1 MNKNKKLRNFYIS
14 MVVLFAVVVTIS
26 TAVLTSVIINRCEKY
41 MLSNISSLVSA
52 DATQLTLNINS
63 HLDGI
68 EGNVAL
74 MFADDEF
81 TEYDSANS
89 KLDEYDKINIESS
102 IASRIVDLGALENYS
117 DFCVVY
123 SNDNT
128 VGWKSKTT
136 QSMYSKGGMYED
148 MCSYISDENTQS
160 GWKFGVKDNYDR
172 MYYVKRYNQNAIIIA
187 SFYTREL
194 ERTFEYPE
202 ELSGMTVRLVDDK
215 GNTVYSSNTEEIG
228 SVIPEDQLQYVNNG
242 NDLSVI
248 TESSII
254 NTGRCKNGWTV
265 MCIVSRADMMQEFN
279 SLRNFAFAVSIIVL
293 IIVLAIIMALLSRLS
308 KPMDGYVEDLSEK
321 ATIDVLSGV
330 LNRRA
335 YEEITSK
342 RLADHAEENC
352 AFIMLDIDFFKS
364 INDMFGHDYGDEVIS
379 RMGKLLSNHF
389 VESEDIKPVVGRI
402 GGDEF
407 TIFIS
412 LYKENGENDVIE
424 MMKKLQEVF
433 LIEFAKERETIPV
446 SLSGGVAFYNED
458 LSSYQKLYMAADSAL
473 YKSKE
478 NGKNQFTV
486 YKSEDINE

>member
-26 TAVLTSVIINRCEKY
+26 TAVLTFAIINRCEKY
-41 MLSNISSLVSA
+41 MLSNTSALVSA

-89 KLDEYDKINIESS
+89 GLDEYDKIKIESS

-136 QSMYSKGGMYED
+136 QSLYSKGGIYDD
-148 MCSYISDENTQS
+148 MCSYISDENKQS
-160 GWKFGVKDNYDR
+160 GWKFGVKDNFDR
-172 MYYVKRYNQNAIIIA
+172 MYYVKRYNQNAVIIA

-202 ELSGMTVRLVDDK
+202 ELRGMTVRLVDDI

-228 SVIPEDQLQYVNNG
+228 SKIPEDQIEYINNE
-242 NDLSVI
+242 NELSVI

-265 MCIVSRADMMQEFN
+265 MCIVSRDDMMKEFN
-279 SLRNFAFAVSIIVL
+279 SLRNFAFTVSAIVLVIVLSIIVT
-293 IIVLAIIMALLSRLS
+293 LLRRLS

-321 ATIDVLSGV
+321 ATIDDLSGT

-335 YEEITSK
+335 YEEIATK
-342 RLADHAEENC
+342 QLAEHKDKNY

-364 INDMFGHDYGDEVIS
+364 INDTLGHDCGDEIIS

-389 VESEDIKPVVGRI
+389 IESEEIKPIIGRI

-407 TIFIS
+407 TVFIS
-412 LYKENGENDVIE
+412 LNNENSENSVTDL
-424 MMKKLQEVF
+424 MQKLLESF
-433 LIEFAKERETIPV
+433 LTEFAKERETIPL
-446 SLSGGVAFYNED
+446 SLSGGVAFYNEE

-486 YKSEDINE
+486 YKGEDSNE

>member
-1 MNKNKKLRNFYIS
+1 MNKDKRLKNFYIS
-14 MVVLFAVVVTIS
+14 LVVLFTIVVTIS
-26 TAVLTSVIINRCEKY
+26 TAVLTLVIINRCEKY
-41 MLSNISSLVSA
+41 MLLNTSALVSA
-52 DATQLTLNINS
+52 DAEQLKLNINS

-74 MFADDEF
+74 MFADDELIG
-81 TEYDSANS
+81 YDSANTE
-89 KLDEYDKINIESS
+89 LDEYEKIKIESS
-102 IASRIVDLGALENYS
+102 IANRIVDLGALENYS

-123 SNDNT
+123 SNNNT

-136 QSMYSKGGMYED
+136 QSLYSKDGIYDD

-172 MYYVKRYNQNAIIIA
+172 MYYVKRYNQNAVIIA

-202 ELSGMTVRLVDDK
+202 ELNGMIVRLVDDT

-228 SVIPEDQLQYVNNG
+228 TKIPQDQMEYINNDK
-242 NDLSVI
+242 DLSVI

-254 NTGRCKNGWTV
+254 NTGRCENGWTV
-265 MCIVSRADMMQEFN
+265 MCVVSRDDMMKEFE
-279 SLRNFAFAVSIIVL
+279 SLKRFAFTLA
-293 IIVLAIIMALLSRLS
+293 IIVLAIVLASVMVLLRGLT

-342 RLADHAEENC
+342 QLMERTEENY
-352 AFIMLDIDFFKS
+352 AFIMLDIDFFKK
-364 INDMFGHDYGDEVIS
+364 INDTLGHDYGDEVIS

-389 VESEDIKPVVGRI
+389 VKTEEIEPLVGRI

-407 TIFIS
+407 TVFIKLKKDGS
-412 LYKENGENDVIE
+412 EDIVIDL
-424 MMKKLQEVF
+424 MSKLQEVF
-433 LIEFAKERETIPV
+433 LNEFAKERETIPI
-446 SLSGGVAFYNED
+446 SLSGGIAFYSEE
-458 LSSYQKLYMAADSAL
+458 LSTYQKLYIAADSAL

-486 YKSEDINE
+486 YKSEDLNE

>member
-1 MNKNKKLRNFYIS
+1 MNKDKRLKNFYIS
-14 MVVLFAVVVTIS
+14 LVVLFTIVVTIS
-26 TAVLTSVIINRCEKY
+26 TAVLTLVIINRCEKY
-41 MLSNISSLVSA
+41 MLLNTSALVSA
-52 DATQLTLNINS
+52 DAEQLKLNINS

-74 MFADDEF
+74 MFADDELIG
-81 TEYDSANS
+81 YDSANTE
-89 KLDEYDKINIESS
+89 LDEYEKIKIESS
-102 IASRIVDLGALENYS
+102 IANRIVDLGALENYS

-123 SNDNT
+123 SNNDT

-136 QSMYSKGGMYED
+136 QSLYSKDGIYDD

-172 MYYVKRYNQNAIIIA
+172 MYYVKRYNDNAVIIA

-202 ELSGMTVRLVDDK
+202 ELNGMIVRLVDDT

-228 SVIPEDQLQYVNNG
+228 TIIPQDQMEYINNDK
-242 NDLSVI
+242 DLSVI

-254 NTGRCKNGWTV
+254 NTGRCENGWTV
-265 MCIVSRADMMQEFN
+265 MCVVSRDDMMKEFE
-279 SLRNFAFAVSIIVL
+279 SLKRFAFTLA
-293 IIVLAIIMALLSRLS
+293 IIVLAIVLASVMVLLRGLT

-342 RLADHAEENC
+342 QLMERTEENY
-352 AFIMLDIDFFKS
+352 AFIMLDIDFFKK
-364 INDMFGHDYGDEVIS
+364 INDTLGHDYGDEVIS

-389 VESEDIKPVVGRI
+389 VKTEEIEPLVGRI

-407 TIFIS
+407 TVFIKLKKDGS
-412 LYKENGENDVIE
+412 EDIVIDL
-424 MMKKLQEVF
+424 MSKLQEVF
-433 LIEFAKERETIPV
+433 LNEFAKERETIPI
-446 SLSGGVAFYNED
+446 SISGGIAFYSEE
-458 LSSYQKLYMAADSAL
+458 LLTYQKLYIAADSAL

-486 YKSEDINE
+486 YKSEDLNE